1 MLRNLEL
8 PQKATYCSFTPG
20 TVAIFT
26 SIVMNLLSCQEQT
39 LNSQHNDPYNS
50 LQLIIAKIR

>member
-26 SIVMNLLSCQEQT
+26 SIVMNYYYLAKSRHSILNTMTHTT
-39 LNSQHNDPYNS
+39 LCN
-50 LQLIIAKIR
+50 